1 MAEAQ
6 QRRAPPCEMDNRW
19 VRQPITFIWKTI
31 IWVGSLMVD
40 WIFKKERSVD
50 PGILAASDQS
60 FSSAAPSVG
69 NLRTTKL
76 VVGIFSRE
84 AEDGY
89 RWLSDFLRSQSRLVE
104 QVRPVYISNNRS
116 HQVREEVSR
125 CTFAIL
131 YHSKNRGRV
140 NITDV
145 TDSLYDE
152 ELEYLS
158 SCLGKGNVCV
168 VADDLDNVGPE
179 EKQRILGQQTS
190 IRRQACD
197 LFLFSHQEK
206 KNFQRG
212 QSGPLFTSMKEK
224 LQQML
229 SHISPREVLDERNC
243 GELESLVVR
252 RVDPGILGDC
262 IQLFSG
268 PLSFI
273 GIQLSTKC
281 VVGIFSRE
289 AEDRYR
295 WLSDF
300 LRSQSR
306 LVEQVRPVYIS
317 NNQSHQVREEVSR
330 CTFAI
335 LYHSKKRGRVNITD
349 VTDSLYDEELEYL
362 SSCLGKGNVCVVA
375 DDLGNVGPE
384 EKQRIL
390 GQQTSIRRQ
399 ACDLFLFSNE
409 EKMCFQRGQSNQME
423 EKLQEMTSRISS
435 RVWPYEVIQETNG
448 GVLVG
453 LVRIPFVCISVVIK
467 KLLRLPF
474 IKCLFQ
480 GGVRPRI
487 AQ

>member
-1 MAEAQ
+1 MRV
-6 QRRAPPCEMDNRW
+6 RR
-19 VRQPITFIWKTI
+19 
-31 IWVGSLMVD
+31 
-40 WIFKKERSVD
+40 VD
-50 PGILAASDQS
+50 PGILGACIQLFSWPLS
-60 FSSAAPSVG
+60 FIGIQLS
-69 NLRTTKL
+69 TKC

-125 CTFAIL
+125 CKFAIL
-131 YHSKNRGRV
+131 YHSKKRGRV

-158 SCLGKGNVCV
+158 SYLGKGNVCV

-197 LFLFSHQEK
+197 LFLFS
-206 KNFQRG
+206 
-212 QSGPLFTSMKEK
+212 
-224 LQQML
+224 
-229 SHISPREVLDERNC
+229 
-243 GELESLVVR
+243 
-252 RVDPGILGDC
+252 
-262 IQLFSG
+262 
-268 PLSFI
+268 
-273 GIQLSTKC
+273 
-281 VVGIFSRE
+281 
-289 AEDRYR
+289 
-295 WLSDF
+295 
-300 LRSQSR
+300 
-306 LVEQVRPVYIS
+306 
-317 NNQSHQVREEVSR
+317 
-330 CTFAI
+330 
-335 LYHSKKRGRVNITD
+335 
-349 VTDSLYDEELEYL
+349 
-362 SSCLGKGNVCVVA
+362 
-375 DDLGNVGPE
+375 
-384 EKQRIL
+384 
-390 GQQTSIRRQ
+390 
-399 ACDLFLFSNE
+399 NE
-409 EKMCFQRGQSNQME
+409 EKMCFQRGQSDQME

-467 KLLRLPF
+467 NLLRLPV
-474 IKCLFQ
+474 IKCWFQ